1 MPWLRPLLFFGL
13 AALGVAAAQAAGDVA
28 DDNGARPAP
37 AAAPLAR
44 FEVTA
49 KPPPEAARLLDQVLA
64 DADPGRPIDREEE
77 ERRLRRLRRQTIE
90 VLATEGFFTATVTVT
105 ADDSGQARYVLKL
118 DLGPRSRVTEVV
130 IEFAGELAQRS
141 DRIEQL
147 RAGWELPVGQPF
159 RDEAWST
166 AKTRLLNRVRSREY
180 AAARLADSM
189 ALVDEADATARLRVQ
204 IDSGPAYTMGAIE
217 VRGLS
222 RYDTQLV
229 ERYNPIVAGEP
240 YDSDKLLEFQ
250 RRLQRTP
257 YFGTVIVDVDPARAE
272 GSELPVLVE
281 VVEAKTKRVSF
292 SLGYS
297 TDTGVRGEA
306 AYRQATLFG
315 YPYSLQSGISLDRT
329 RQAAYADV
337 YLPPKPG
344 DQQDA
349 VGALVELTDNEGVT
363 TNRWAVG
370 AQRTHKRG
378 SGAKSYDTQLAL
390 NFQHEQRDVL
400 DAPEESTTNDV
411 VSATYAW
418 TRRDVDSVTL
428 PTRGSLLTLS
438 GTVGLGRSSV
448 TNFLNTIF
456 VRGYARYAYYLPLTP
471 RDQLILRTELGYVAV
486 DDPRVVP
493 TEFLFRT
500 GGVGTVR
507 GYEYQSLG
515 RKVGTSTTGSTTL
528 AVFSAEYVR
537 WLWDDWGAA
546 VFVDAGDASDD
557 LFSEPLALGYGLGA
571 RYRTLA
577 GPLALDLAWADR
589 THKVRVHFS
598 IAIAF

>member
-1 MPWLRPLLFFGL
+1 VLWLRPLLFFGL
-13 AALGVAAAQAAGDVA
+13 AALGVAAAHAAGDVA
-28 DDNGARPAP
+28 ADNAARSPA

-49 KPPPEAARLLDQVLA
+49 KPPAEAAKLLDQVLR

-90 VLATEGFFTATVTVT
+90 VLATEGFFTPTVTVT
-105 ADDSGQARYVLKL
+105 ADDSGQARYVLQL

-130 IEFAGELAQRS
+130 IEFSGELAQRTDS
-141 DRIEQL
+141 IGQL
-147 RAGWELPVGQPF
+147 RASWELPVGQPF
-159 RDEAWST
+159 RDEAWSA
-166 AKTRLLNRVRSREY
+166 AKTRLLNRVRSREF

-217 VRGLS
+217 VRGLT

-229 ERYNPIVAGEP
+229 ERYSPIVAGEP
-240 YDSDKLLEFQ
+240 YDADKLLEFQ
-250 RRLQRTP
+250 RRLQRSP
-257 YFGTVIVDVDPARAE
+257 YFGTVIVDVDPARAA

-281 VVEAKTKRVSF
+281 VREAKTKRVSF
-292 SLGYS
+292 SLGFS

-344 DQQDA
+344 DEQDA

-448 TNFLNTIF
+448 TNFLKTGF

-493 TEFLFRT
+493 NEFLFRT

-515 RKVGTSTTGSTTL
+515 RKVGTATTGSTML

-537 WLWDDWGAA
+537 WLWEDWGAA
-546 VFVDAGDASDD
+546 AFVDAGDASDD
-557 LFSEPLALGYGLGA
+557 LFSEPLARGYGLGA

-577 GPLALDLAWADR
+577 GPLAVDVAWADR